1 MKKSQLP
8 SDCGNYPDDE
18 IEDIADDRGGIIFHT
33 AWFISIIIGVIFLF
47 YLIFKLFLL

>member
-18 IEDIADDRGGIIFHT
+18 IEDIADDRDRK
-33 AWFISIIIGVIFLF
+33 SVV
-47 YLIFKLFLL
+47 